1 MKIIIT
7 KQNWKLYAL
16 FIALIA
22 LILLCLIKIS
32 TPKSKTDIKTE
43 YVTKTRVDTFPQ
55 FKPQPTK
62 IVYLPAKKY
71 KLHIDTILSHDTV
84 LVDIPI
90 EQKTYHKDSV
100 YHIVISGYEPNLDS
114 IYVFNKT
121 ITNTITKTIT
131 KRKYSPRINVG
142 IQGGYGYG
150 INSRQFEPYVG
161 IGITWNVFK

>member
-1 MKIIIT
+1 MKINIT
-7 KQNWKLYAL
+7 KQNWQWYVLLIAS
-16 FIALIA
+16 IAL
-22 LILLCLIKIS
+22 LLFHLIKLS
-32 TPKSKTDIKTE
+32 TPKTKTDIKTE
-43 YVTKTRVDTFPQ
+43 YVTKTRVDTFTQ

-84 LVDIPI
+84 IADVPI
-90 EQKTYHKDSV
+90 EQKTYHKDSA

-121 ITNTITKTIT
+121 VTNTITKTIT

-150 INSRQFEPYVG
+150 INSRQFEPYIGV
-161 IGITWNVFK
+161 GITWNIFK

>member
-32 TPKSKTDIKTE
+32 TPKSKTEIKTE
-43 YVTKTRVDTFPQ
+43 YVTKTIVDTFTQ